1 MCVCVCVC
9 YRVTGEL
16 REKLSKEAKVYAE
29 KAKKRVR
36 SSRENGMSDLRKK
49 QKTISTDTYNRLTK
63 YVSIVWGRGVGV
75 VKVWVWSLV

>member
-1 MCVCVCVC
+1 M
-9 YRVTGEL
+9 
-16 REKLSKEAKVYAE
+16 SKEAKVYAE

-75 VKVWVWSLV
+75 VVSVGSADSVTNFREVEMRKI